1 METMIKECQHC
12 KTPYQTDK
20 SRSSLKLT
28 WCGILCEVGELGY
41 VLSSFEKSVISKK
54 PKTVEI
60 QREDKVIEEDPAD
73 DDWEE
78 YELCPA

>member
-1 METMIKECQHC
+1 MIKDCQKC

-20 SRSSLKLT
+20 SKSSLKLT
-28 WCGILCEVGELGY
+28 WCGILCEVSELGY
-41 VLSSFEKSVISKK
+41 VLASFEKSVLSKK
-54 PKTVEI
+54 TIK
-60 QREDKVIEEDPAD
+60 IEEPKLEDIAEPEAGD